1 MQTTYSSIEG
11 WLQTAKSN
19 EATVYHKGY
28 LAKDRFYS
36 NETRDI
42 ANLML
47 RSSDNNIVVLY
58 QKRVSYGTPS
68 KDPVYNYIAKKI

>member
-1 MQTTYSSIEG
+1 MQTTYNSIEG

-28 LAKDRFYS
+28 LSKDRHYN
-36 NETRDI
+36 NEVRDI

-58 QKRVSYGTPS
+58 QKRISHGTPS
-68 KDPVYNYIAKKI
+68 KDPIYNYIAKKI

>member
-1 MQTTYSSIEG
+1 MQTTYNSIEG

-42 ANLML
+42 ANLMM
-47 RSSDNNIVVLY
+47 RSAHNKVVVLY
-58 QKRVSYGTPS
+58 QKRISYGNAA
-68 KDPVYNYIAKKI
+68 KDPVFDYIAKKI